1 MDTNPSFRRTSG
13 LRFRVLLAGDAEA
26 RQEYVA
32 GDPYTGSL
40 IVIKF
45 RNYIQPE
52 PRFRALLTE
61 GDARTLFYRKEFD
74 WLGEESV

>member
-1 MDTNPSFRRTSG
+1 
-13 LRFRVLLAGDAEA
+13 
-26 RQEYVA
+26 VA
-32 GDPYTGSL
+32 GSYGSAAL
-40 IVIKF
+40 AVFRPSTF

>member
-1 MDTNPSFRRTSG
+1 LIAVLVSHSRRRAGLANAEGGYEPTNSFCTSEP
-13 LRFRVLLAGDAEA
+13 LSSS
-26 RQEYVA
+26 
-32 GDPYTGSL
+32 T
-40 IVIKF
+40 F